1 MVLGKVNTRVV
12 TKNNTFVLTCGGM
25 NYGQRLKAA
34 RLHKKLSQDS
44 LAKISSV
51 GQGSISKIERGD
63 QDKSAFDIEL
73 SIALDVSPIWLKSG
87 QEKYEPNWISSTKD
101 NPKGL
106 TERHHNAVNDIQAGY
121 YEDAQPPSNAFTPVH
136 YANIKLSAG
145 VNGFE
150 VDYHDEA
157 LQPIFFRH
165 DWLSSKGLK
174 ASKLIAC
181 QITGDSMEP
190 RLYSGDSVVI
200 NTESSEPIDGKV
212 FAVNYEGELVIKRLY
227 RDNGNWYLRSDN
239 PDKTRYSDKTCASDI
254 CIMIGEVV
262 HRQSTEI

>member
-1 MVLGKVNTRVV
+1 MSNLRENLQHEMDLKGWNAYALADASGVPQPTIHRFLSGKHGDPRTTTIIKLATGLGITEE
-12 TKNNTFVLTCGGM
+12 
-25 NYGQRLKAA
+25 
-34 RLHKKLSQDS
+34 KLRGF
-44 LAKISSV
+44 AK
-51 GQGSISKIERGD
+51 Q
-63 QDKSAFDIEL
+63 
-73 SIALDVSPIWLKSG
+73 
-87 QEKYEPNWISSTKD
+87 
-101 NPKGL
+101 
-106 TERHHNAVNDIQAGY
+106 HHYAVNDVKTTYNEGM
-121 YEDAQPPSNAFTPVH
+121 AQPPSDDFAPVH

-150 VDYHDEA
+150 VGYHDEA
-157 LQPIFFRH
+157 MQPIFFRH
-165 DWLSSKGLK
+165 DWLSSKGFK
-174 ASKLIAC
+174 ANKLIAC

-227 RDNGNWYLRSDN
+227 RDNGSWYLRSDN
-239 PDKTRYSDKTCASDI
+239 TDKVRYSDKHCTSEI

>member
-1 MVLGKVNTRVV
+1 MNNNNTLSYLGQYEMVLYKQNTLSYDYAMSDLRTNLQHEMDLKGWNAYDLSNASGVPQPTIHRFLSGKHGDPRTTTIVKLATGLGV
-12 TKNNTFVLTCGGM
+12 TEE
-25 NYGQRLKAA
+25 
-34 RLHKKLSQDS
+34 KL
-44 LAKISSV
+44 
-51 GQGSISKIERGD
+51 RGFAE
-63 QDKSAFDIEL
+63 Q
-73 SIALDVSPIWLKSG
+73 
-87 QEKYEPNWISSTKD
+87 
-101 NPKGL
+101 
-106 TERHHNAVNDIQAGY
+106 HHYAVNDVQSGY
-121 YEDAQPPSNAFTPVH
+121 YEEAQPPSSEFTPVH

-150 VDYHDEA
+150 VDYHEEA
-157 LQPIFFRH
+157 MQPIFFRH
-165 DWLSSKGLK
+165 DWLSSKGFK

-181 QITGDSMEP
+181 EITGDSMEP

-200 NTESSEPIDGKV
+200 NTESNDPIDGKV

-239 PDKTRYSDKTCASDI
+239 PDKTRYSDKNCASDI